1 MNIKQNSGI
10 KIGQIRIN
18 IFSNKI
24 LQVLIAHAN
33 IDDNAKRYQAQIY
46 CLPKGI
52 INNYNVINGGKFFDQ
67 PVVSGVT
74 KAKN

>member
-1 MNIKQNSGI
+1 MKDQFIGMNIKQNSGI

-24 LQVLIAHAN
+24 LQVLKYLAHSN
-33 IDDNAKRYQAQIY
+33 IDDNAKRYQAQRC

-52 INNYNVINGGKFFDQ
+52 INNYNVINGEKFF
-67 PVVSGVT
+67 
-74 KAKN
+74 